1 MAQHD
6 FNIANQ
12 GFPATRSDINNALAA
27 LASTSSGT
35 SEPSTT
41 YANQFWYDTTN
52 NLLKFRNEADSAWIT
67 LAYLDQATNEWEIRS
82 AVIQAVDS
90 AGISLKTDDGTAR
103 VVIQD
108 DGDVAFDTNTLF
120 VDAAN
125 NRVGIGTSSPS
136 EKLDLNTG
144 GSSNTMAR
152 FTSDG
157 SYYTHILSSNVTSV
171 LSSDTSGN
179 NAFQIRGGSNQLEF
193 ITSGVERM
201 RVLSGGGLTFN
212 GDTAAA
218 NALDDYEEGTWT
230 PTLDYSSPGT
240 SSKTYSTRAASYT
253 KIGNLVTVSVQIR
266 LTAFSKGT
274 GSGELQITGL
284 PFTVSNGTG
293 DETFFGSVGL
303 YDTPFSNIPVC
314 FAAGNSTLIRFQQ
327 ISGGGIW
334 TAMSDPDANSQ
345 YFVTLTY
352 RAA

>member
-90 AGISLKTDDGTAR
+90 AGITLKTDDGTAR

-136 EKLDLNTG
+136 AKLDLNTG

-193 ITSGVERM
+193 ITNGVERM

-212 GDTAAA
+212 GDTATA

-230 PTLDYSSPGT
+230 PTLPNGGT
-240 SSKTYSTRAASYT
+240 LSLQKALYT
-253 KIGNLVTVSVQIR
+253 KIGRQVNASLYISSVGP
-266 LTAFSKGT
+266 TADGQEFRIG
-274 GSGELQITGL
+274 GL
-284 PFTVSNGTG
+284 PFTVINSANYYATGSFGYAGAVDVSDVAIIAVFNQNYMYFHELDGVAGAISNNGMRSRGLTG
-293 DETFFGSVGL
+293 VSSAAFILSIT
-303 YDTPFSNIPVC
+303 Y
-314 FAAGNSTLIRFQQ
+314 FA
-327 ISGGGIW
+327 
-334 TAMSDPDANSQ
+334 
-345 YFVTLTY
+345 
-352 RAA
+352 